1 MEIVLSAAELQ
12 LLGALKGALNALF
25 GDRLVAL
32 KLFGSRAR
40 GEGRDDS
47 DIDVLVEVRGVTHEE
62 RGAILDLAHDLGF
75 EAGLV
80 ISPLVVRP
88 GITPRPEILREAVP
102 L

>member
-1 MEIVLSAAELQ
+1 VLSAAEVQ
-12 LLGALKGALNALF
+12 LLGALKVAIIELF

-47 DIDVLVEVRGVTHEE
+47 DIDVLVEVRGVTAEE
-62 RGAILDLAHDLGF
+62 RGAIIDLAHDLGL
-75 EAGLV
+75 EADLV
-80 ISPLVVRP
+80 ISPLVLRP
-88 GITPRPEILREAVP
+88 GITPWPEILRDAVP